1 MADQAERVILGAED
15 EVSPVVGKA
24 NAALDG
30 FEKKAESS
38 YGKVIRISDQTRT
51 SVQRVIDTVQKQ
63 AEMFGKSGV
72 EKLIS
77 QRDQLLQ
84 RYAKEPAAID
94 AITKSYER
102 MIAAQNRIDSEAKF
116 EGFGAKVKQFIEN
129 PLEGAKG
136 AIGGLV
142 SAMGPMGTAVA
153 VGAAALGTIALAG
166 FEAMKSLGALGVQV
180 EDAKLRLG
188 MTTKQVGEFSFAAR
202 VAGQDIGIFERM
214 MRGLTEAVE
223 DESAAGAK
231 ARGWLQA
238 FGVDLEAV
246 KTGQASTADVIQQVA
261 EGMERLSHSPDP
273 FAEKK
278 AMMDLFK
285 RAGIEAIPVMEKLN
299 ENLKTAHEMGFGST
313 DPEQKR
319 LLEYQKNITIIES
332 KWDGIVRHMK
342 EAAVSGMLAVNRWI
356 ERSGAATGYDTHTK
370 TVGDL
375 IRELEPEE
383 PKPIPKPPPPPP
395 SRAKPS
401 AEANEWARNL
411 AAIQK
416 KDAEDGLDAEHK
428 LILERDRFLEQ
439 GRKLHESTVLLAQA
453 QKAYNDLIL
462 DAHVKAEHEKTTKEL
477 QAQAKAAQVWKEF
490 EDYEA
495 KDSAKRTR
503 KMELA
508 MGPSKE
514 DLKGWAE
521 GYAVQERLDSIAL
534 AGQRDTLNRQASH
547 AEKMVGVS
555 GLTGTDAIQATYQI
569 RVQLA
574 EQLAAVEATRIAK
587 EVDAGHRAEETARAI
602 NDVQKQMD
610 EAHEEAM
617 IKTRELQKQQLDA
630 LKHETEGLWNTLL
643 THPSQFPKQL
653 GDTIHAA
660 VLKPVVEGM
669 AGMTAQ
675 VLQPI
680 IHGSDGGGGLA
691 GVFKGVFGGGKQDP
705 VLVSTDQNTTATLQ
719 NSAVMAALTGILAA
733 TMGIAAPSLG
743 SGASGAAGV
752 LGISVPSISA
762 PAAMSIPAAMGGFTA
777 APWAGGG
784 GGFSPLSVLFG
795 GGSGG
800 AGWTAAP
807 GGGYV
812 PPGVSEAGA
821 AGGGFETS
829 AGIQLLNRAP
839 GGGSPAAG
847 LLGTI
852 LGGGG
857 QQGRPGGGGG
867 MLGSIFAAGRPGGSA
882 SAPGMGGFAD
892 ILKGIKGE
900 DWGGL
905 TRTTIQ
911 SEDAGPGTASYNTH
925 ITGVH
930 GVAGAALSG
939 GGMMLAQ
946 QGLLG
951 SSRGTWI
958 GVGEGAAGG
967 AMIGMQ
973 MGGPLGALIG
983 GVVGFGIGIGEELA
997 GVETPERKAVDLIK
1011 SIYGVSIPQNSGTIK
1026 QVIQIAQSEFGGDV
1040 NVAVRSPNV
1049 RKLVMLYSEATGQ
1062 KMPLSATTPYAGSL
1076 VEQGGNLYQQASYQ
1090 DAQAHVYASNLP
1102 TLGGIGAGTYPTPGG
1117 PNTGGGAGATYLSLS
1132 IGGNDAAN
1140 FMTGQYVTPQFVTDQ
1155 AMAAQYS
1162 SYGRTQQSANGQ
1174 LPGLTVG

>member
-1 MADQAERVILGAED
+1 
-15 EVSPVVGKA
+15 
-24 NAALDG
+24 
-30 FEKKAESS
+30 
-38 YGKVIRISDQTRT
+38 
-51 SVQRVIDTVQKQ
+51 
-63 AEMFGKSGV
+63 
-72 EKLIS
+72 
-77 QRDQLLQ
+77 
-84 RYAKEPAAID
+84 
-94 AITKSYER
+94 
-102 MIAAQNRIDSEAKF
+102 
-116 EGFGAKVKQFIEN
+116 
-129 PLEGAKG
+129 
-136 AIGGLV
+136 
-142 SAMGPMGTAVA
+142 
-153 VGAAALGTIALAG
+153 
-166 FEAMKSLGALGVQV
+166 
-180 EDAKLRLG
+180 
-188 MTTKQVGEFSFAAR
+188 
-202 VAGQDIGIFERM
+202 
-214 MRGLTEAVE
+214 
-223 DESAAGAK
+223 
-231 ARGWLQA
+231 
-238 FGVDLEAV
+238 
-246 KTGQASTADVIQQVA
+246 
-261 EGMERLSHSPDP
+261 
-273 FAEKK
+273 
-278 AMMDLFK
+278 
-285 RAGIEAIPVMEKLN
+285 
-299 ENLKTAHEMGFGST
+299 
-313 DPEQKR
+313 
-319 LLEYQKNITIIES
+319 
-332 KWDGIVRHMK
+332 
-342 EAAVSGMLAVNRWI
+342 
-356 ERSGAATGYDTHTK
+356 
-370 TVGDL
+370 
-375 IRELEPEE
+375 
-383 PKPIPKPPPPPP
+383 
-395 SRAKPS
+395 
-401 AEANEWARNL
+401 
-411 AAIQK
+411 
-416 KDAEDGLDAEHK
+416 
-428 LILERDRFLEQ
+428 
-439 GRKLHESTVLLAQA
+439 
-453 QKAYNDLIL
+453 
-462 DAHVKAEHEKTTKEL
+462 
-477 QAQAKAAQVWKEF
+477 
-490 EDYEA
+490 
-495 KDSAKRTR
+495 
-503 KMELA
+503 
-508 MGPSKE
+508 
-514 DLKGWAE
+514 
-521 GYAVQERLDSIAL
+521 
-534 AGQRDTLNRQASH
+534 
-547 AEKMVGVS
+547 
-555 GLTGTDAIQATYQI
+555 
-569 RVQLA
+569 
-574 EQLAAVEATRIAK
+574 
-587 EVDAGHRAEETARAI
+587 
-602 NDVQKQMD
+602 
-610 EAHEEAM
+610 
-617 IKTRELQKQQLDA
+617 
-630 LKHETEGLWNTLL
+630 
-643 THPSQFPKQL
+643 
-653 GDTIHAA
+653 
-660 VLKPVVEGM
+660 
-669 AGMTAQ
+669 MTAQ

-762 PAAMSIPAAMGGFTA
+762 PAAMSRPAAMGGFTA

-839 GGGSPAAG
+839 VAVLPPPASWDYDPGRRGPTGPPGWRWRHARLDLRCG
-847 LLGTI
+847 ATRWQCLCTRNGRFCRHPE
-852 LGGGG
+852 GH
-857 QQGRPGGGGG
+857 QGRR
-867 MLGSIFAAGRPGGSA
+867 L
-882 SAPGMGGFAD
+882 
-892 ILKGIKGE
+892 
-900 DWGGL
+900 GGL